1 MAEKVASSSLLP
13 EGARRM
19 LLAMSRRSSARTTR
33 TVAVFAFPGV
43 QALDVVGPLEVFGR
57 TARWLREERGSSIGS
72 YTALVVAPRRGPF
85 PSSSGY
91 SLVADRALSR
101 LPPAIDTFLVAGGQ
115 GVRKLLRDREVHERL
130 RQVQRRVRRFGSVCT
145 GALLLARAGLLDGR
159 RATTHWQS
167 CAQLAAEHPEVHV
180 EPDRIF
186 VRDGGVYTSAGVTA
200 GMDLALAM
208 VEEDHGREVA
218 LSVARELVL
227 FVRRPGGQSQFSAQL
242 SAQLAE
248 RDAIRDL
255 QAFAL
260 EHPAADLSVPVL
272 ARRAAMSPRNFARV
286 FAREVGAT
294 PARWVERVR
303 IEAAR
308 RRIEEGR
315 AGVDAVAEA
324 CGFGTREALRRA
336 FRRQLGIA
344 PRDYRQRFAA
354 QGGAP

>member
-1 MAEKVASSSLLP
+1 LLP
-13 EGARRM
+13 AAVRRT
-19 LLAMSRRSSARTTR
+19 LHGMSRPSSPRADRTI
-33 TVAVFAFPGV
+33 AVLAFPGV

-57 TARWLREERGSSIGS
+57 AARWLREERGDSGQA
-72 YTALVVAPRRGPF
+72 YATLVIARRRGPLA
-85 PSSSGY
+85 SSSGY

-101 LPPAIDTFLVAGGQ
+101 LREPVDTLLVAGGQ
-115 GVRKLLRDREVHERL
+115 GVRALLDDRALHAWL
-130 RQVQRRVRRFGSVCT
+130 RAARRRVRRFGSVCT

-159 RATTHWQS
+159 RATTHWRS
-167 CAQLAAEHPEVHV
+167 CAQLAAEHPEVRV

-186 VRDGGVYTSAGVTA
+186 VRDRGVYTSAGVTA

-227 FVRRPGGQSQFSAQL
+227 FARRPGGQSQFSAQL

-260 EHPAADLSVPVL
+260 EHPEAELSVPAL

-294 PARWVERVR
+294 PARWIEGVRVET
-303 IEAAR
+303 AR
-308 RRIEEGR
+308 RRMEEGR
-315 AGVDAVAEA
+315 AGVEAVAEA

-336 FRRQLGIA
+336 FRRRLGVA
-344 PRDYRQRFAA
+344 PREYRQRFASG
-354 QGGAP
+354 GGAP

>member
-1 MAEKVASSSLLP
+1 MLDAMAK
-13 EGARRM
+13 RT
-19 LLAMSRRSSARTTR
+19 SREAVR
-33 TVAVFAFPGV
+33 TVAVLAFPGV

-57 TARWLREERGSSIGS
+57 AARWLREEQGWAVPA
-72 YTALVVAPRRGPF
+72 YATLVIARRRGPL

-91 SLVADRALSR
+91 SLVADRSLSR
-101 LPPAIDTFLVAGGQ
+101 FSATVDTLLVAGGT
-115 GVRKLLRDREVHERL
+115 GIRALLDDRKLHAWLRAA
-130 RQVQRRVRRFGSVCT
+130 QSRVRRFGSVCT
-145 GALLLARAGLLDGR
+145 GALLLARAGILDGR
-159 RATTHWQS
+159 RATTHWRS
-167 CAQLAAEHPEVHV
+167 CARLAAEHPRVTV

-186 VRDGGVYTSAGVTA
+186 VRDRGVYTSAGVTA

-218 LSVARELVL
+218 LSVARELVM

-260 EHPAADLSVPVL
+260 EHPEADLSVPSL
-272 ARRAAMSPRNFARV
+272 AHRVAMSPRNFARV
-286 FAREVGAT
+286 FAREVSVT
-294 PARWVERVR
+294 PGRWVEEVRV
-303 IEAAR
+303 EAAR

-315 AGVDAVAEA
+315 AGVEAVAEA

-336 FRRQLGIA
+336 FRRRLGIA
-344 PRDYRQRFAA
+344 PREYRQRFAGE
-354 QGGAP
+354 GGTS

>member
-1 MAEKVASSSLLP
+1 MA
-13 EGARRM
+13 
-19 LLAMSRRSSARTTR
+19 RSPPART
-33 TVAVFAFPGV
+33 VVVLAFPGV

-57 TARWLREERGSSIGS
+57 TARWLRDERGAAAAAYEPLI
-72 YTALVVAPRRGPF
+72 AARRRGPV

-91 SLVADRALSR
+91 SLVADCALSR
-101 LPPAIDTFLVAGGQ
+101 LPGRVDTFLVAGGP
-115 GVRKLLRDREVHERL
+115 GVGALLGDATLGERL
-130 RQVQRRVRRFGSVCT
+130 RAVRRRTRRFGSVCT
-145 GALLLARAGLLDGR
+145 GALLLARAGILDGR
-159 RATTHWQS
+159 RATTHWRS
-167 CAQLAAEHPEVHV
+167 CARLAAEHPEVRV

-186 VRDGGVYTSAGVTA
+186 VRDGDVYTSAGVTA

-248 RDAIRDL
+248 RDAIREL

-260 EHPAADLSVPVL
+260 EHPEADLSVPAL

-294 PARWVERVR
+294 PARWVESVRV
-303 IEAAR
+303 EAAR
-308 RRIEEGR
+308 RRIEDGR
-315 AGVDAVAEA
+315 SGGEAVAEQ
-324 CGFGTREALRRA
+324 CGFGTREGLRRA
-336 FRRQLGIA
+336 FQRRLGIA
-344 PRDYRQRFAA
+344 PRDYRQRFARE
-354 QGGAP
+354 GAA